1 MNEHSFNN
9 DRDETATMTAPT
21 NARRNPPFRAE
32 HIGSLL
38 RPRALK
44 DAFKAHSAGEIGDAA
59 FEAAKRAAIR
69 DVVAMQEGLGLEM
82 VTDGEF
88 RRKSYW
94 GHWVDA
100 IDGFDVAPSLFTFHD
115 ESGAEQ
121 EFIAAD
127 CVGPLSKAAP
137 ISTDEFA
144 FLKAAA
150 KTAEPKI
157 TMPSPSTLHFWRMSK
172 TIEGSGY
179 ATDEAFFDDLCA
191 IFRQEIADLAALGCR
206 YVQLDEVPL
215 IMLGSPAV
223 CERVRALGGDPDRLL
238 NLYIEAMNA
247 AVRGRGD
254 TVAGMHMCRGNFR
267 GKWLSEGGYDLISER
282 VFQNVDVDAFMLEY
296 DTERAGG
303 FAPLRHVPDH
313 KSVVLGIVSSKI
325 PDIEAAGELK
335 RRIGEAARYIDRERL
350 SLSPQCGF
358 ASTVAGNPVREEDE
372 RAKLETIVRV
382 ADEIWP

>member
-1 MNEHSFNN
+1 
-9 DRDETATMTAPT
+9 MTAPT
-21 NARRNPPFRAE
+21 KARRNPPFRAE

-44 DAFKAHSAGEIGDAA
+44 DAFKAHSAGEIGDEA
-59 FEAAKRAAIR
+59 FETAKRAAIR

-127 CVGPLSKAAP
+127 CVGPLRKAAP
-137 ISTDEFA
+137 ISTEEFA
-144 FLKAAA
+144 FLRTAA

-157 TMPSPSTLHFWRMSK
+157 TMPSPSTLHFWRLSK

-238 NLYIEAMNA
+238 DLYIEAMNA

-254 TVAGMHMCRGNFR
+254 TVAAMHMCRGNFR

-282 VFQNVDVDAFMLEY
+282 VFQNVEVDAFMLEY
-296 DTERAGG
+296 DTGRAGG
-303 FAPLRHVPDH
+303 FEPLRHVPDD
-313 KSVVLGIVSSKI
+313 KSVVLGIVSSKV
-325 PDIEAAGELK
+325 PEIEAAGELK
-335 RRIGEAARYIDRERL
+335 RRIDEAARYIDRERL

-372 RAKLETIVRV
+372 KAKLEAIVRV
-382 ADEIWP
+382 AKDVWA

>member
-1 MNEHSFNN
+1 
-9 DRDETATMTAPT
+9 MTAPT
-21 NARRNPPFRAE
+21 KARRNPPFRAE

-59 FEAAKRAAIR
+59 FEAAKRTAIR
-69 DVVAMQEGLGLEM
+69 DVVAMQEELGLEM

-100 IDGFDVAPSLFTFHD
+100 IDGFGVAPSLFTFHD

-127 CVGPLSKAAP
+127 CVGPLRKAAP
-137 ISTDEFA
+137 ISTEEFA
-144 FLKAAA
+144 FLRTAA

-157 TMPSPSTLHFWRMSK
+157 TMPSPSTLHFWRLSK

-238 NLYIEAMNA
+238 DLYIEAMNA
-247 AVRGRGD
+247 AVHGRGD

-267 GKWLSEGGYDLISER
+267 GKWLSEGGYDLISEKVFRR
-282 VFQNVDVDAFMLEY
+282 VEVDAFMLEY
-296 DTERAGG
+296 DTERSGG
-303 FAPLRHVPDH
+303 FEPLRHVPDD

-325 PDIEAAGELK
+325 PEIEAAGELK
-335 RRIGEAARYIDRERL
+335 RRIDEAARYIDRERL

-372 RAKLETIVRV
+372 RAKLDTIVRV
-382 ADEIWP
+382 AEDVWA

>member
-1 MNEHSFNN
+1 
-9 DRDETATMTAPT
+9 MTEAPT
-21 NARRNPPFRAE
+21 KARRNPPFRAE

-38 RPRALK
+38 RPQALK
-44 DAFKAHSAGEIGDAA
+44 DAFKAHSAGEIGEDA
-59 FEAAKRAAIR
+59 FEAAKQAAIC
-69 DVVAMQEGLGLEM
+69 DAVAMQEGLGLRM

-100 IDGFDVAPSLFTFHD
+100 IDGFGVAPSLFAFHD
-115 ESGAEQ
+115 EAGEEQ
-121 EFIAAD
+121 VFIAAD
-127 CVGPLSKAAP
+127 CIGPLNKVAP
-137 ISTDEFA
+137 ISTEEFA
-144 FLKAAA
+144 FLKTAVSA
-150 KTAEPKI
+150 AEPKI
-157 TMPSPSTLHFWRMSK
+157 TMPSPSTLHFWRLSD

-215 IMLGSPAV
+215 IMLGSPEV
-223 CERVRALGGDPDRLL
+223 CDRVRALGDDPDRLL
-238 NLYIEAMNA
+238 TLYIEAMNA
-247 AVRGRGD
+247 AVRDRGD

-282 VFQNVDVDAFMLEY
+282 VFQSVDVDAFMLEY

-303 FAPLRHVPDH
+303 FEPLRHVPDD
-313 KSVVLGIVSSKI
+313 KSVVLGLVSSKV
-325 PDIEAAGELK
+325 PDLEAAEDLR
-335 RRIGEAARYIDRERL
+335 RRIDEAARYIDRARL

-382 ADEIWP
+382 AEGVWN

>member
-1 MNEHSFNN
+1 
-9 DRDETATMTAPT
+9 MTAPT
-21 NARRNPPFRAE
+21 KARRNPPFRAE

-44 DAFKAHSAGEIGDAA
+44 DAFKAHSAGDIDDDT
-59 FEAAKRAAIR
+59 FEAGKCAAIR
-69 DVVAMQEGLGLEM
+69 DVVAMQEGLGLKM

-100 IDGFDVAPSLFTFHD
+100 IDGFGVASSLFAFHD
-115 ESGAEQ
+115 ETGEEQ

-127 CVGPLSKAAP
+127 CVGPLTKAAP
-137 ISTDEFA
+137 ISTEEFA
-144 FLKAAA
+144 FLK
-150 KTAEPKI
+150 TVTRGAEPKI
-157 TMPSPSTLHFWRMSK
+157 TMPSPSTLHFWRLSD
-172 TIEGSGY
+172 TIAGSGY
-179 ATDEAFFDDLCA
+179 ATDEAFFGDLCA

-206 YVQLDEVPL
+206 YVQLDEGPL
-215 IMLGSPAV
+215 IMLGSPSV

-238 NLYIEAMNA
+238 NLYIEAMND

-254 TVAGMHMCRGNFR
+254 VVAGMHMCRGNFR
-267 GKWLSEGGYDLISER
+267 GKWLSEGGYGLISEQ
-282 VFQNVDVDAFMLEY
+282 VFRRVDVDAFMLEY
-296 DTERAGG
+296 DTGRAGG
-303 FAPLRHVPDH
+303 FEPLRHVPDD

-325 PDIEAAGELK
+325 PDLEAAEDLK
-335 RRIGEAARYIDRERL
+335 RRIDEAAQYIDRERL

-382 ADEIWP
+382 ANDVWA